1 MSAKLNLL
9 ENCNRHRDSYPW
21 KYLPGGNSEIAA
33 LWNEESTVVYGDRG
47 VDSQSI
53 DHRFISVRLNY
64 LGTIYIPNFLFL
76 VSHSLIDSPLNLLPH
91 SIDSSSAAILILIVS
106 SSYHSDF
113 WFLSSFTSHC
123 EWLSSISFQL
133 IYDFSTMKEMTGWL
147 LIFDFSSTDL
157 GWVRFFIICF
167 LFLSKDVAT
176 YH

>member
-1 MSAKLNLL
+1 M
-9 ENCNRHRDSYPW
+9 
-21 KYLPGGNSEIAA
+21 
-33 LWNEESTVVYGDRG
+33 VYGDRG

-113 WFLSSFTSHC
+113 
-123 EWLSSISFQL
+123 
-133 IYDFSTMKEMTGWL
+133 
-147 LIFDFSSTDL
+147 
-157 GWVRFFIICF
+157 
-167 LFLSKDVAT
+167 
-176 YH
+176 